1 VLEKTFL
8 VLGMLMFFAAG
19 ALVFA
24 AIDQVPYG
32 LIDNAI
38 ILGCLSFFVAFL
50 MLIDLSDPLARWR
63 SHLTQTE
70 NGMVQP
76 VVKLSDPLEP
86 TVRSDAISTV
96 DAAHPQR
103 QVQVDVI
110 ETGVL
115 PRAETPILSRIQPCP
130 ESAYTKHNRQP
141 VSMSSDPRNS
151 QDFCRAMQA
160 NVQTYVRAPT
170 VDQDSSKWTLRKPVE
185 RKISQKRYKAFHTDD
200 EVADSPIR
208 PGYVANV
215 AKMWDNK
222 MRKSK
227 GPPDLGQNTSV

>member
-86 TVRSDAISTV
+86 TVRSDAISTA
-96 DAAHPQR
+96 DAAHPQQ
-103 QVQVDVI
+103 QVQVDVV

-130 ESAYTKHNRQP
+130 ESAYIKHNRQP
-141 VSMSSDPRNS
+141 VSSDPRNS

-170 VDQDSSKWTLRKPVE
+170 VDQDSSKWTLRKP
-185 RKISQKRYKAFHTDD
+185 AFHTDD